1 MKVCD
6 ESLYHEI
13 AVIYRFLHLYERMET
28 MEGEALD
35 FITRDFDAWKRRRE
49 QRRQSEKKIK
59 KEYLLSVILA
69 FILCLV
75 SFLMVAFLLS
85 YVDGKRNEYTWFYAV
100 FCGMVLLT
108 VTCFLL
114 WLWKKKRKKDST
126 VLAQEMRQMASY
138 WIMTA
143 ACSLQTKGVY
153 QMILLSIEG
162 MDGWFQ

>member
-1 MKVCD
+1 MKVCN

-28 MEGEALD
+28 MEGEALV

-59 KEYLLSVILA
+59 RVFVIGDTGIYPLFGFFSYA
-69 FILCLV
+69 
-75 SFLMVAFLLS
+75 AFLLFMLT
-85 YVDGKRNEYTWFYAV
+85 GKETNILGSTAV

-114 WLWKKKRKKDST
+114 WLWKKRGKGQYHLSAGDETDGFLLDYDSCLFFADKR
-126 VLAQEMRQMASY
+126 
-138 WIMTA
+138 
-143 ACSLQTKGVY
+143 C
-153 QMILLSIEG
+153 LSN
-162 MDGWFQ
+162 DFAVN

>member
-28 MEGEALD
+28 MEGEALE

-75 SFLMVAFLLS
+75 SFLMLYFCSLMLT
-85 YVDGKRNEYTWFYAV
+85 GNEYTWFYCFFLWYGFV
-100 FCGMVLLT
+100 DCYLFFIMVLEEKEEKGQYHLSAGDET
-108 VTCFLL
+108 DGFLL
-114 WLWKKKRKKDST
+114 DYDSCLFFADKR
-126 VLAQEMRQMASY
+126 
-138 WIMTA
+138 
-143 ACSLQTKGVY
+143 C
-153 QMILLSIEG
+153 LSN
-162 MDGWFQ
+162 DFAVD

>member
-69 FILCLV
+69 FCTDPQMLDQKSNDWRSI
-75 SFLMVAFLLS
+75 F
-85 YVDGKRNEYTWFYAV
+85 
-100 FCGMVLLT
+100 
-108 VTCFLL
+108 L
-114 WLWKKKRKKDST
+114 WLNIVLNLKRK
-126 VLAQEMRQMASY
+126 
-138 WIMTA
+138 
-143 ACSLQTKGVY
+143 
-153 QMILLSIEG
+153 
-162 MDGWFQ
+162 

>member
-13 AVIYRFLHLYERMET
+13 AVIYRFLHLYERIET

-75 SFLMVAFLLS
+75 SFLMLHFCSLMLT
-85 YVDGKRNEYTWFYAV
+85 GKETNILGSTAV
-100 FCGMVLLT
+100 FCGFVDCYLFFIMALEEKEEKGQYRLSAGDET
-108 VTCFLL
+108 DGFLL
-114 WLWKKKRKKDST
+114 DYDSCLFFADKR
-126 VLAQEMRQMASY
+126 
-138 WIMTA
+138 
-143 ACSLQTKGVY
+143 C
-153 QMILLSIEG
+153 LSN
-162 MDGWFQ
+162 DFAVD

>member
-75 SFLMVAFLLS
+75 SFLMLHFSFGVLS
-85 YVDGKRNEYTWFYAV
+85 LSKCEI
-100 FCGMVLLT
+100 
-108 VTCFLL
+108 
-114 WLWKKKRKKDST
+114 WKC
-126 VLAQEMRQMASY
+126 QN
-138 WIMTA
+138 
-143 ACSLQTKGVY
+143 
-153 QMILLSIEG
+153 ILPGGCISIAEK
-162 MDGWFQ
+162 

>member
-13 AVIYRFLHLYERMET
+13 AVIYCFLHLYERMET

-35 FITRDFDAWKRRRE
+35 FITRDFDAWKWRRE

-59 KEYLLSVILA
+59 KEYLLSAILA

-75 SFLMVAFLLS
+75 SFLMLHFCSLMLT
-85 YVDGKRNEYTWFYAV
+85 GKGTNILGSTAV

-114 WLWKKKRKKDST
+114 WFWKK
-126 VLAQEMRQMASY
+126 
-138 WIMTA
+138 
-143 ACSLQTKGVY
+143 
-153 QMILLSIEG
+153 
-162 MDGWFQ
+162 